1 MKILYVCTGNICRS
15 PLGEAITRHEATLRG
30 FGHIETA
37 SAGTHGYHI
46 GDPPDHRSVTV
57 ASRHGVSTAGQAARK
72 VSLRDF
78 ETYDLILAMDRSHLA
93 HLHQMA
99 PKDQSHKVKLFM
111 VEACSVIED
120 VPDPYYGHM
129 KDFEDVYAMIERGVK
144 AMLDNV
150 G

>member
-15 PLGEAITRHEATLRG
+15 PLAEAITRHEAVLRG
-30 FGHIETA
+30 LKIETA
-37 SAGTHGYHI
+37 SAGTHGYHV
-46 GDPPDHRSVTV
+46 GEAPDHRSVSV
-57 ASRHGVSTAGQAARK
+57 ATRRGVSTQGQTARK
-72 VSLRDF
+72 VSPKDF

-93 HLHQMA
+93 HLHQIVPA
-99 PKDQSHKVKLFM
+99 EASHKVKLFM
-111 VEACSVIED
+111 APACGVIDD

-144 AMLDNV
+144 ALLDAQ